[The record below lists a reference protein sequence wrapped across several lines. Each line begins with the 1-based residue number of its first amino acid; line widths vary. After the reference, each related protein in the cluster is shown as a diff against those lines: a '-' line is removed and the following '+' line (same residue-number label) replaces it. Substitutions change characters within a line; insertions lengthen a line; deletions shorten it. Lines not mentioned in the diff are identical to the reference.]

1 MRTFQLVVDEQ
12 QLTLAILAH
21 DSVINTLPAPAAGML
36 VTCHGFYDA
45 HRPSSLVTA
54 TPIINVAQPIAIA
67 TSC

>member
-1 MRTFQLVVDEQ
+1 MRTFQLVVDEL
-12 QLTLAILAH
+12 QLTLATL
-21 DSVINTLPAPAAGML
+21 DDRVTNTLPAPAAGML

-54 TPIINVAQPIAIA
+54 TPAINVAQPIAIA

>member
-1 MRTFQLVVDEQ
+1 MRTFQLVVDEL
-12 QLTLAILAH
+12 QLTLATL
-21 DSVINTLPAPAAGML
+21 DDRVINTLHAPAAGML

-54 TPIINVAQPIAIA
+54 TPAINVAQPIAIA